1 MSERKFFFQWQNE
14 VLKKSIYP
22 LREMKLRHVLE
33 FDMEIYLWKI
43 YKKYKDQELAKF
55 PELASEVANYHEKR
69 KAIIDKAVREYDD
82 LVSYFT
88 HTDVTEFYKTVID
101 KAATMADDLTSHFDQ
116 ADMTALYRQEFP
128 EEHIVEDEKDDED
141 NSSASALADK
151 SKVVFED
158 AKVDAKDKVVI
169 NEMMAKIN
177 AIHHTFKQ
185 YFADLNDP
193 RKESYFISQ
202 RLAEWD
208 QAGKDLD
215 HSIFLQMNRVTG
227 IQQADPNHVKP
238 ENEENV
244 LKALQN
250 IVRPML
256 NEERTQ
262 LAALVATHDKLVI
275 RKLDYAREVKK
286 ALAKVEEINKDLM
299 PQKKLIDELKP
310 QIKDIQAELDRFD
323 RVLDLETVKKYYSPE
338 NILKRKEQIRDLCQ
352 LAHPSLVD
360 KLIGVVSDM
369 YQQMADIFDHIN
381 DTSVKLVS
389 IRVVIKNIQFFAKVV
404 EQGAVTLTAA
414 QKKSETSAAAALNAQ
429 TLETIK
435 ENVLLVLGEELG
447 KLNDCR
453 FALQTPKPS
462 KTKLSQ
468 DLKARQADLKTAE
481 EKARELQK
489 KINNLE
495 VLHNTEAFYISN
507 YIRIEPKIQ
516 DLIAQK
522 MDEYRATLVDK
533 DQYQLLAMI
542 YDLFVEQPE
551 RYPLWLRYM
560 IVHFSGMRYS
570 SSHGSWA
577 DPRYLYM
584 RLNNLAATNEDAL
597 KKLLREV
604 EAQMTPEEALLKI
617 QAMKDQLPPWM
628 WKEIVAV
635 TELRPNEV
643 NETDPD
649 IHNWERLTVP
659 EQSEKNSPKSAT
671 HREIINAWKP
681 KYLTSWREEH
691 ERAHRLIVRSSVC
704 NEVAEHIQHLR
715 GHKGAPGL
723 SGKPNWY
730 RGEENKYKALPDPKP
745 TDDVPFFKWPRKIE
759 DYRVGASILW
769 LKYKNEPAFSWEAVE
784 AMTTSEGDPLV
795 PYVDSPNSLWNYKS
809 GGLTRTN
816 SVNRHSEYL
825 FWIHEATVACQ
836 AETAEGNVVLTFE
849 TNLPYED
856 RRLAAVGLFK
866 RNDYNLFFDGGE
878 DAYNGSFL
886 GYVPEKIYTVRR
898 GDTLAAIAQR
908 FETTAEKIM
917 QENNLS
923 DPKVLY
929 IGQKLIIPGFPTHD
943 LEEML
948 NWDHILLRS

>member
-1 MSERKFFFQWQNE
+1 
-14 VLKKSIYP
+14 
-22 LREMKLRHVLE
+22 
-33 FDMEIYLWKI
+33 
-43 YKKYKDQELAKF
+43 
-55 PELASEVANYHEKR
+55 
-69 KAIIDKAVREYDD
+69 
-82 LVSYFT
+82 
-88 HTDVTEFYKTVID
+88 
-101 KAATMADDLTSHFDQ
+101 
-116 ADMTALYRQEFP
+116 
-128 EEHIVEDEKDDED
+128 
-141 NSSASALADK
+141 
-151 SKVVFED
+151 
-158 AKVDAKDKVVI
+158 
-169 NEMMAKIN
+169 
-177 AIHHTFKQ
+177 
-185 YFADLNDP
+185 
-193 RKESYFISQ
+193 
-202 RLAEWD
+202 
-208 QAGKDLD
+208 
-215 HSIFLQMNRVTG
+215 
-227 IQQADPNHVKP
+227 
-238 ENEENV
+238 
-244 LKALQN
+244 
-250 IVRPML
+250 
-256 NEERTQ
+256 
-262 LAALVATHDKLVI
+262 
-275 RKLDYAREVKK
+275 
-286 ALAKVEEINKDLM
+286 
-299 PQKKLIDELKP
+299 
-310 QIKDIQAELDRFD
+310 
-323 RVLDLETVKKYYSPE
+323 
-338 NILKRKEQIRDLCQ
+338 
-352 LAHPSLVD
+352 
-360 KLIGVVSDM
+360 
-369 YQQMADIFDHIN
+369 
-381 DTSVKLVS
+381 
-389 IRVVIKNIQFFAKVV
+389 
-404 EQGAVTLTAA
+404 
-414 QKKSETSAAAALNAQ
+414 
-429 TLETIK
+429 
-435 ENVLLVLGEELG
+435 
-447 KLNDCR
+447 
-453 FALQTPKPS
+453 
-462 KTKLSQ
+462 
-468 DLKARQADLKTAE
+468 
-481 EKARELQK
+481 
-489 KINNLE
+489 
-495 VLHNTEAFYISN
+495 
-507 YIRIEPKIQ
+507 
-516 DLIAQK
+516 
-522 MDEYRATLVDK
+522 
-533 DQYQLLAMI
+533 
-542 YDLFVEQPE
+542 
-551 RYPLWLRYM
+551 
-560 IVHFSGMRYS
+560 
-570 SSHGSWA
+570 
-577 DPRYLYM
+577 M
-584 RLNNLAATNEDAL
+584 RLNNLAVTNEDAL
-597 KKLLREV
+597 KKWRGEV
-604 EAQMTPEEALLKI
+604 EAQMTPEEALWKI
-617 QAMKDQLPPWM
+617 QAMKDQLPQWM

-759 DYRVGASILW
+759 DYHVGASILW

-886 GYVPEKIYTVRR
+886 GYVPEKTYTVRR
-898 GDTLAAIAQR
+898 GDNLTAIAQR

-917 QENNLS
+917 QENSLS